1 MKIGD
6 YEIHSIETGTFA
18 LDGGAMFGIVPK
30 TIWNKKLHAD
40 ENNRIDMA
48 LRCMLITGN
57 NRNILVDTGIGSKFP
72 KKYTEIYEIH
82 QDKIN
87 ISTSLK
93 KYQLSVNDIT
103 DVILTHFHFDHAGG
117 ATSFSDGELK
127 PSFPNATYYI
137 QKDNFELANNPSE
150 KDMGSY
156 RKENFEPLKESS
168 KLEILKGEGEIFPN
182 ISLFISNGHTIGLQH
197 VKVSAEDKTIVYC
210 SDMIPTTAH
219 LPTAYVMSYDLF
231 PLTTIK
237 EKKRL
242 LQQAEEGN
250 WMLFFEH
257 DPNIEVIKVKKG
269 EKGFEIKET
278 IEL

>member
-18 LDGGAMFGIVPK
+18 LDGGAMFSIVPK

-57 NRNILVDTGIGSKFP
+57 SRNILVDTGIGSKFP
-72 KKYTEIYEIH
+72 KKYTEIYKIH

-93 KYQLSVNDIT
+93 KHRLSVNDIT

-117 ATSFSDGELK
+117 ATCFSDGDLK

-137 QKDNFELANNPSE
+137 QKDNFELANNPSK

-168 KLEILKGEGEIFPN
+168 KLEILKGECEIFPN

-197 VKVSAEDKTIVYC
+197 VKVSAVNCIGSNLIY
-210 SDMIPTTAH
+210 
-219 LPTAYVMSYDLF
+219 
-231 PLTTIK
+231 
-237 EKKRL
+237 
-242 LQQAEEGN
+242 
-250 WMLFFEH
+250 
-257 DPNIEVIKVKKG
+257 
-269 EKGFEIKET
+269 
-278 IEL
+278 